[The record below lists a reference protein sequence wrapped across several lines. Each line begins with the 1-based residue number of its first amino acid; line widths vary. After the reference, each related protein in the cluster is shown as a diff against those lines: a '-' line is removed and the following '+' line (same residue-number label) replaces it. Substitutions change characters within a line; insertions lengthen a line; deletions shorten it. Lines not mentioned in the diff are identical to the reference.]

1 METWSINMEEYLK
14 ADILDNLIS
23 LSAARP
29 ATPEGATDLHFLHFL
44 H

>member
-29 ATPEGATDLHFLHFL
+29 ATPEGAKDLHFLH
-44 H
+44 